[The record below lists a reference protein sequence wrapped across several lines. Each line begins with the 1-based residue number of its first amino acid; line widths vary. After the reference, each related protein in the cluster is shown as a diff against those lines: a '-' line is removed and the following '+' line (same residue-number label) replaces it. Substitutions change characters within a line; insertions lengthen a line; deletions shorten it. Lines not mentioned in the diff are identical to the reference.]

1 MISESLSASGRCCSV
16 AGTVSASR
24 WIFVTYSPVYSGEPA
39 STSVCSSLGHL
50 LRVWEELPIAVRL
63 LMQVSSHF
71 RGPSSP
77 GFNSWTPLKK
87 LISCHVIP
95 VCWESQGRIAS
106 LFKFGVRSWVVRLLY
121 AIFVCIHICIFL
133 WLWDCFTLFF
143 WSPMNVPVVL
153 NPYQSVMPG
162 LSLHFQFLFL
172 LKIYSHIGLVCTRL
186 AFNRHLAGAWQL
198 MWVRMSIMESL
209 ANVVSLH
216 NQIGMCGAGC
226 KLFRPAA
233 SHVKQSVF
241 ECPGEGFIPA
251 FCVLMAAFEIQ
262 S

>member
-71 RGPSSP
+71 RGPPSP

-87 LISCHVIP
+87 LISCHVILLW
-95 VCWESQGRIAS
+95 WESQGRITS

-121 AIFVCIHICIFL
+121 AIFVCIHICIFFMPVGL
-133 WLWDCFTLFF
+133 LYPVLLVPYECASNFKSIPVCDA
-143 WSPMNVPVVL
+143 WSEFAFSISISPKGLLLVWCVPRW
-153 NPYQSVMPG
+153 P
-162 LSLHFQFLFL
+162 
-172 LKIYSHIGLVCTRL
+172 
-186 AFNRHLAGAWQL
+186 LAGTLQ
-198 MWVRMSIMESL
+198 VYGS
-209 ANVVSLH
+209 
-216 NQIGMCGAGC
+216 
-226 KLFRPAA
+226 
-233 SHVKQSVF
+233 
-241 ECPGEGFIPA
+241 
-251 FCVLMAAFEIQ
+251 
-262 S
+262 